1 MFKKIGSITIII
13 LATILLGYS
22 ASRSLDFIQLT
33 LPPERAILAYF
44 GLAAL
49 DGGLIAWLLS
59 YLYGSRGWQ
68 RAISLIMVLVDLV
81 GAVAMFTLDTLY
93 NTGKAG
99 MTTALTA
106 DQLQTAVL
114 MLSAVIGLNI
124 AAAVAHHMTNPDQL
138 REQAE
143 EEAFDKV
150 ETATLKQISKNAD
163 QLAAQLAP
171 TLAADWMQNTRA
183 RYMSYVGTGKIP
195 TLLDGKA
202 EDVAPA
208 MPIIPI
214 LAEQPKPKAQPF
226 DIGALWGG
234 FSMRRLARSGR
245 LKVWLSR
252 PRLMLCPNR
261 KRLKLNRRLR
271 QPLRP
276 ISLLPTPRRMDRSG
290 AGVRL
295 VWQSIRRRFAWEVLL
310 KLMQAESLQR
320 KKVTRTKV
328 TAGKYWNE
336 DLHSM
341 RQSL

>member
-1 MFKKIGSITIII
+1 MFKKIGSITIIT

-22 ASRSLDFIQLT
+22 ATRSLDFIQLT
-33 LPPERAILAYF
+33 LPPDRAILAYF

-68 RAISLIMVLVDLV
+68 RAISLLMVLVDLV

-195 TLLDGKA
+195 TLLDGTA
-202 EDVAPA
+202 QDVTPPA
-208 MPIIPI
+208 YMPLIIP
-214 LAEQPKPKAQPF
+214 AEPQKPKAQPF
-226 DIGALWGG
+226 DLGALWTGLMGSGKKKKYQSVTVSPSPAVADEPKPTEAKSGG
-234 FSMRRLARSGR
+234 LYDAFKQGIPEM
-245 LKVWLSR
+245 K
-252 PRLMLCPNR
+252 
-261 KRLKLNRRLR
+261 
-271 QPLRP
+271 LRP
-276 ISLLPTPRRMDRSG
+276 APKTKPTEPPPAD
-290 AGVRL
+290 
-295 VWQSIRRRFAWEVLL
+295 QSFTDPA
-310 KLMQAESLQR
+310 SN
-320 KKVTRTKV
+320 
-328 TAGKYWNE
+328 G
-336 DLHSM
+336 S
-341 RQSL
+341 